1 MSFLRT
7 AFASLYLAAAASA
20 LTLSDWNSSGNSCGS
35 VTWNGNADKP
45 VFYFEG
51 FDATLSAGQS
61 ANCAVHLQFA
71 SGRPGYRLV
80 LDEVSTWGNLRL
92 DAGGAATFFT
102 TSFWSES
109 AADTAN
115 DRLESATRSAFTG
128 DVAIDATSLSL
139 ASGCVGASG
148 AGGILNVNFR
158 VVAEDGTV
166 RFGPEKGSKKAAVSQ
181 HLALKWVAC

>member
-20 LTLSDWNSSGNSCGS
+20 LTVSEWTSSGNSCGS

-51 FDATLSAGQS
+51 FDATLSGVDA
-61 ANCAVHLQFA
+61 ANCAVHLRFG

-92 DAGGAATFFT
+92 DAGGAATFYT
-102 TSFWSES
+102 TAFWSES
-109 AADTAN
+109 AAA
-115 DRLESATRSAFTG
+115 
-128 DVAIDATSLSL
+128 
-139 ASGCVGASG
+139 
-148 AGGILNVNFR
+148 
-158 VVAEDGTV
+158 TV
-166 RFGPEKGSKKAAVSQ
+166 RAYRLSNRQPIVLYTNPIDNIGK
-181 HLALKWVAC
+181 